1 MPTDTVKQIGVS
13 VATSA
18 VSVAS
23 DDHVVQIV
31 TVIVSVINILFQLFK
46 EWRKKQ

>member
-1 MPTDTVKQIGVS
+1 MPPDSLKQIGVS
-13 VATSA
+13 VAASA

-31 TVIVSVINILFQLFK
+31 TVIVSVINVLYQIFK
-46 EWRKKQ
+46 VRKR